1 MSNREESPIS
11 HDHLWS
17 VTKRFPEDY
26 APHGSVDRWEVGA
39 GSDCSCGCRW
49 FAKLEGDL
57 GMDWGVCTNP
67 ASHRVGLLTFEHMG
81 CSKFE
86 PEGDE
91 ERA

>member
-1 MSNREESPIS
+1 MTGNEESPIS

-17 VTKRFPEDY
+17 VTKKLPEDY
-26 APHGSVDRWEVGA
+26 EPYGEVDRWEVGA

-49 FAKLEGDL
+49 FAKLEGPL

-81 CSKFE
+81 CVKFE
-86 PEGDE
+86 LETDE